1 MDLKID
7 DRSISVKVGVDVES
21 IAYLSGGIFLAIL
34 LGVFLAH
41 AIVRKI

>member
-7 DRSISVKVGVDVES
+7 DRSISVKVGVDAES

-34 LGVFLAH
+34 IGVFLAH
-41 AIVRKI
+41 ALIRKI